1 MIAPTREDLSRHFVP
16 NFIAMP
22 GIILAELMLYL
33 SSVLHKTRS
42 TPHRYS
48 RYLKYKSYNFSH
60 ESL

>member
-1 MIAPTREDLSRHFVP
+1 
-16 NFIAMP
+16 MP